1 MITEEPLQ
9 RFIEA
14 MRDADFVFIN
24 GEIFE
29 TRYLRIPDETT
40 HADDIVLEAQHDH
53 NEVEL
58 TRCDIDQAQPLE
70 SGFFRLKNGTVIRF
84 ISANTVH

>member
-1 MITEEPLQ
+1 MQ
-9 RFIEA
+9 RFIDA

-40 HADDIVLEAQHDH
+40 HVDDIVLEAQRDD
-53 NEVEL
+53 NEIEL
-58 TRCDIDQAQPLE
+58 TRLDIDQAQALE
-70 SGFFRLKNGTVIRF
+70 SGFFRLKSGMVIRF
-84 ISANTVH
+84 ITANTVH